1 MSQRKPKPKLQRKRL
16 QQNSAYELFRK
27 AGLIGCANGL
37 PKNLSTNKKHFG
49 RLRKLAIPWVQST

>member
-37 PKNLSTNKKHFG
+37 PKNLSTNKKHFAG
-49 RLRKLAIPWVQST
+49 FAKSKAD